1 LGKEDWS
8 GWQVSRYD
16 HDITEDTMKTGIMM
30 LGSLSLWA
38 CAALFSGCAT
48 IVSGTTQ
55 EMSFQT
61 NPENV
66 VVSLIRSV
74 PDTNIKVDWTK
85 KAGHVS
91 PTPMRDETRIL
102 GKTPF
107 TLQLDREEGQRIE
120 LSKEG
125 YKPITMKLATTTNR
139 AFWGNILLGGLVGS
153 TTDGM
158 SGAIYEY
165 SPSQFFV
172 TLNPEMSTTIDQG
185 TGQPQR
191 DKALAF
197 IVRRYT
203 GLMANLSQ
211 GNGED
216 WSALKGLLHIGQGQE
231 PDARKKIQA
240 LAMVYPD
247 IPVFA
252 SHVTD
257 LYLK

>member
-1 LGKEDWS
+1 
-8 GWQVSRYD
+8 
-16 HDITEDTMKTGIMM
+16 MKTGIMM

-38 CAALFSGCAT
+38 CAALLSGCAT
-48 IVSGTTQ
+48 ILDGTTQ

-74 PDTNIKVDWTK
+74 PDTNVKVDWTTK
-85 KAGHVS
+85 TGRDAS

-107 TLQLDREEGQRIE
+107 TLQLDRMEGQRIE
-120 LSKEG
+120 FSKEG
-125 YKPITMKLATTTNR
+125 YKPIKMKLTTTTNG
-139 AFWGNILLGGLVGS
+139 AFWGNILLGGFVGS
-153 TTDGM
+153 TTDGI

-197 IVRRYT
+197 IVRRYA

-211 GNGED
+211 GIGED
-216 WSALKGLLHIGQGQE
+216 WSALKGLLHLGPGQE

-240 LAMVYPD
+240 LATVYPD
-247 IPVFA
+247 IAVFA
-252 SHVTD
+252 THVTD

>member
-1 LGKEDWS
+1 
-8 GWQVSRYD
+8 
-16 HDITEDTMKTGIMM
+16 MKTGIMM
-30 LGSLSLWA
+30 LGSLPLWA
-38 CAALFSGCAT
+38 CAALLSGCAT
-48 IVSGTTQ
+48 ILDGTTQ

-74 PDTNIKVDWTK
+74 PDTNVKVDWTK
-85 KAGHVS
+85 KAGHDVS

-107 TLQLDREEGQRIE
+107 TFRLDRMEGQRIE
-120 LSKEG
+120 FSKEG
-125 YKPITMKLATTTNR
+125 YKPITMKLTTTTNG
-139 AFWGNILLGGLVGS
+139 AFFGNILLGGLPGS
-153 TTDGM
+153 TTDGI

-211 GNGED
+211 GIGED
-216 WSALKGLLHIGQGQE
+216 WSALKGLLHIGQGKE
-231 PDARKKIQA
+231 ADARQKIQA

-247 IPVFA
+247 IAVFA
-252 SHVTD
+252 THVTD